1 MENKNMKENI
11 NCYLELY
18 STEIHNLIEESTFLY
33 DKINSKPISYWELNK
48 SEYSNI
54 LSQINEIK
62 TSEKALLDCKN
73 DCITDL

>member
-1 MENKNMKENI
+1 MKENI